1 MTLNMMHNKK
11 KNIAPIEQE
20 NARTK
25 KGVKKCSRMPA
36 KKDVSAATGTEIKH
50 ILRSGLKMFKCA
62 FVAFLIFWMLRI
74 AVSVML
80 NPKE

>member
-36 KKDVSAATGTEIKH
+36 KK
-50 ILRSGLKMFKCA
+50 
-62 FVAFLIFWMLRI
+62 MLVRQ
-74 AVSVML
+74 L
-80 NPKE
+80 EQR